1 MKYQVVR
8 NYQYDYLGQSYASM
22 YPNLHRYPATMLP
35 QIGIDILKE
44 FKVSKGILLDPYC
57 GSGSSFAS
65 GLECGLTEM
74 EGYDINPLAV
84 LISKVK
90 FTKLSIQRII
100 ETRQIFRNDLY
111 EFLKDESNITKL
123 KRPSV
128 TNIEFWFSKA
138 VISNLCAIKYF
149 IDEIKNE
156 YIRDFFFIPFSETIR
171 ECSYTRNSEFKLYR
185 MKSEDILNFN
195 PDVIGV
201 FFKKL
206 EDTIYLYTN
215 FYFPKLAAAKVKVY
229 AAAFRPQSKLFDVVL
244 TSPPYGDSRTTV
256 AYGQFSTFSNEW
268 FGIKNARKIDQMLMG
283 GGKSGYII
291 SEGLIADDVTQIA
304 KIDYKRALD
313 VSAFYNDLKYSIQ
326 KVAESVNKYGKVIYV
341 VGNRTVKQVLLP
353 TDQFIAEKFEE
364 NGFKHLITYERAIS
378 NKAMPSKNSPTNE
391 CGKTMNTMLYE
402 YIVVCEK
409 IK

>member
-8 NYQYDYLGQSYASM
+8 NTQYDYIGQSYATV
-22 YPNLHRYPATMLP
+22 YPNLHKYPATMLP

-44 FKVSKGILLDPYC
+44 FNVSKGILLDPYC

-74 EGYDINPLAV
+74 EGFDINPLAV
-84 LISKVK
+84 LISKVR
-90 FTKLSIQRII
+90 FTRLSVLEIG
-100 ETRQIFRNDLY
+100 ETRRLFRNNLY
-111 EFLKDESNITKL
+111 DFLKDENNIKSL
-123 KRPSV
+123 KPPLIA
-128 TNIEFWFSKA
+128 NIEFWFSKE
-138 VISNLCAIKYF
+138 VIENLIALKHF

-156 YIRDFFFIPFSETIR
+156 HVRNFFLIPFSETVR

-185 MKSEDILNFN
+185 MKSEDILQFY

-206 EDTIYLYTN
+206 EDALYLYVN
-215 FYFPKLAAAKVKVY
+215 YYFTKLEKTKINVHTS
-229 AAAFRPQSKLFDVVL
+229 AFQPQNKLFDVVL

-268 FGIKNARKIDQMLMG
+268 LGIKNARKIDAMLMG
-283 GGKSGYII
+283 GVKKGYVI
-291 SEGLIADDVTQIA
+291 SEGLIAGHISQIS

-313 VSAFYNDLKYSIQ
+313 VSAFYYDLNNSIN
-326 KVAESVNKYGKVIYV
+326 KVAKCIKKKGKAIYI
-341 VGNRTVKQVLLP
+341 VGNRTVKKVQLP

-364 NGFKHLITYERAIS
+364 NGFKHLVTYERAIS

-391 CGKTMNTMLYE
+391 PGKTVNTMLFE

-409 IK
+409 L